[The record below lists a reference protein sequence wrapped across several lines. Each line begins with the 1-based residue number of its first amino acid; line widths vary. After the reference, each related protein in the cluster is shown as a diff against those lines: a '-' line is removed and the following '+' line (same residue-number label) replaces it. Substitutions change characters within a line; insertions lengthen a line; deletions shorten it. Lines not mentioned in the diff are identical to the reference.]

1 MAVKA
6 GRYGTKG
13 RPHRAAAPPRE
24 RPRVV
29 VRTVVDDDLV
39 QTVKQVAE
47 DVVLVMNG
55 LEARNNTG
63 AF

>member
-13 RPHRAAAPPRE
+13 RPHRAANPPRE

-39 QTVKQVAE
+39 QTMKQVAE
-47 DVVLVMNG
+47 DVVMLAHA
-55 LEARNNTG
+55 LPPKHG

>member
-6 GRYGTKG
+6 GRHGTKG
-13 RPHRAAAPPRE
+13 RPHRAADPPRE
-24 RPRVV
+24 PPRVV

-39 QTVKQVAE
+39 QTMKQVAE

-55 LEARNNTG
+55 LESQNNTG